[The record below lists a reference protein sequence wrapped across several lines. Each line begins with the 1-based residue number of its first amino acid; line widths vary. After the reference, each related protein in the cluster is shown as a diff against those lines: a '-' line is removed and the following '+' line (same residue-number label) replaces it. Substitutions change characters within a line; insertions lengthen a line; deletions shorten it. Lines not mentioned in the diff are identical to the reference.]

1 MEDFEQLNYY
11 ELLGVPPGASSE
23 EIKRAYRQQI
33 ARYHPD
39 RYANHTPAEQAYA
52 GQRSQRIN
60 EAYRILSDFRQR
72 QTYDRSQS
80 IRPTRNTNTSW
91 KGERETP
98 RPAAPQPTA
107 GRDHQAELYQQ
118 AQAHLKAGRYAQAAA
133 TLRQLQQIN
142 PFYRDSAT
150 LLAQAEAASQGQAAA
165 PASPATA
172 ATAAGPERNRRFLL
186 FGGVGVAVFLIG
198 IITAVL
204 MFRPG
209 PATIA
214 GNPGNVIPSTPSV
227 AATASATSAAPTNT
241 AAVAAAGE
249 DARATATPVPVSPT
263 SPPANPTLPPATA
276 TSTPIPASPTLPPAT
291 ATPIPASP
299 TLPPATATP
308 VPASPT
314 PLPPG
319 PGIAEEFTP
328 GELLLAYNF
337 TTPDG
342 WAQVEGFG
350 WNVGSDGAVYRIVAQ
365 PGVGNIWSYRT
376 AFIGTVTDFSVGVDL
391 QAEGGTAG
399 LMTYFVDGNNYL
411 ALLLTPQAGTYR
423 IEQYLNGVPTTLAA
437 GESDAIRRGT
447 TATNRIVARMEGANV
462 ELFINGEAVAQA
474 TSDLAQT
481 RLYGLIA
488 IPGEGAVVANFD
500 NLEIRALE

>member
-1 MEDFEQLNYY
+1 VTDGSSNTAVLPQCLVRMEDFEQLNYY
-11 ELLGVPPGASSE
+11 ELLGVPPSASSV

-33 ARYHPD
+33 TRYHPD
-39 RYANHTPAEQAYA
+39 RYANHAPAEQAYA
-52 GQRSQRIN
+52 GRRSQRLN

-72 QTYDRSQS
+72 QIYDRSQD
-80 IRPTRNTNTSW
+80 IRPTRHAGTNWSS
-91 KGERETP
+91 EREMP
-98 RPAAPQPTA
+98 RPTAPQPTP
-107 GRDHQAELYQQ
+107 GRDQQAELYQQ
-118 AQAHLKAGRYAQAAA
+118 AQAHLKAGRYAQAATA
-133 TLRQLQQIN
+133 LRQLQQIN

-150 LLAQAEAASQGQAAA
+150 LLAQAEAAAQGQAAPPAAA
-165 PASPATA
+165 PPA
-172 ATAAGPERNRRFLL
+172 ATAAGPPPNRKFLL
-186 FGGVGVAVFLIG
+186 FGGVGVVVFLIG
-198 IITAVL
+198 IITAVF
-204 MFRPG
+204 MSRPS

-214 GNPGNVIPSTPSV
+214 GNPGNGIPSTPSV
-227 AATASATSAAPTNT
+227 AATMSATSAAPTGT
-241 AAVAAAGE
+241 AV
-249 DARATATPVPVSPT
+249 
-263 SPPANPTLPPATA
+263 
-276 TSTPIPASPTLPPAT
+276 PASPTLPPAT
-291 ATPIPASP
+291 GTPVPASP
-299 TLPPATATP
+299 TLPPATSTP
-308 VPASPT
+308 VPASPTLPPSPT

-319 PGIAEEFTP
+319 PGIAETFTP

-350 WNVGSDGAVYRIVAQ
+350 WNVGSNGAVYRIVAQ

-391 QAEGGTAG
+391 QTEGGSAG

-411 ALLLTPQAGTYR
+411 ALLLTPQAGAYR
-423 IEQYLNGVPTTLAA
+423 IEQYLNGVPTTLAG
-437 GESDAIRRGT
+437 GESSAIRRGP

-481 RLYGLIA
+481 QLYGLIA
-488 IPGEGAVVANFD
+488 VPGERAVVANFD

>member
-1 MEDFEQLNYY
+1 MTGNSSNRSVLPQCLVRMEDFEQLNYY
-11 ELLGVPPGASSE
+11 ELLGVLPGASSE

-39 RYANHTPAEQAYA
+39 RYANHTPAEQVYA
-52 GQRSQRIN
+52 GRRSQRIN
-60 EAYRILSDFRQR
+60 EAYRILSDFRRR
-72 QTYDRSQS
+72 QAYDRSQS
-80 IRPTRNTNTSW
+80 IRPTRNANTHW

-98 RPAAPQPTA
+98 RPAAPQPTT

-118 AQAHLKAGRYAQAAA
+118 AQAHLKAGRYTQAAA
-133 TLRQLQQIN
+133 ALRQLQQIN

-150 LLAQAEAASQGQAAA
+150 LLAQAEAAAQGQAAT
-165 PASPATA
+165 PASPPP
-172 ATAAGPERNRRFLL
+172 AAGPQHNRKFLL
-186 FGGVGVAVFLIG
+186 FGGVGFVVFLIG

-214 GNPGNVIPSTPSV
+214 GNPGNVVPSTPSV
-227 AATASATSAAPTNT
+227 AATGSATSAAPTST
-241 AAVAAAGE
+241 AAAAAGE
-249 DARATATPVPVSPT
+249 DER
-263 SPPANPTLPPATA
+263 
-276 TSTPIPASPTLPPAT
+276 
-291 ATPIPASP
+291 
-299 TLPPATATP
+299 ATATP

-314 PLPPG
+314 PGPTLPPATPTSTPRPVSPTPLPPG
-319 PGIAEEFTP
+319 PGIADEFTP

-350 WNVGSDGAVYRIVAQ
+350 WNVGSDGAIYRIVAQ

-391 QAEGGTAG
+391 QAEGGAAG
-399 LMTYFVDGNNYL
+399 LMTYFVDGSNYL

-423 IEQYLNGVPTTLAA
+423 IEQYLNGVPTTLTA
-437 GESDAIRRGT
+437 GESSVIRRGP

-481 RLYGLIA
+481 QLYGLIA
-488 IPGEGAVVANFD
+488 VPGERAVVANFD